1 MTDLETFRAW
11 QKMKNAGYSLSI
23 LNDALAVEPATLNER
38 QQQFIL
44 KARDRFIQLLRDARF
59 VEELIKEAGTSGLDW
74 KQGTETWDDVRLLAA
89 NEMLYSTN
97 RIANY
102 DGVRYHQTVAK
113 PNEV

>member
-1 MTDLETFRAW
+1 MTDIETFRAW
-11 QKMKNAGYSLSI
+11 QKMKNAGYSLRLLDES
-23 LNDALAVEPATLNER
+23 LAVEPATLDER
-38 QQQFIL
+38 QQQFVMR
-44 KARDRFIQLLRDARF
+44 ARDRLIQLLRDARF

-89 NEMLYSTN
+89 NEVLYATN

-102 DGVRYHQTVAK
+102 DGVRYHQSVAR